1 MDLLLLSPID
11 ETHNPPNA
19 LPNVTPWP
27 NICSVTQTQGRDV
40 ITQGGGA
47 QGRGVDA
54 GNRREH
60 ARKWSR
66 GGLTPITWSGL
77 TPPRHVVGRAQHGG
91 AQGGRGAGSSR
102 GGCWETGRRKG
113 PGRAA
118 RGGGRGSAAAAAV
131 VEVAPRPLLL
141 AMDDTLFQLKFT
153 AKQLEKLSKKAE
165 KDSKSEQAK
174 VKKAL
179 QQKNVEC
186 ARVYAE
192 NAIRKKNEG
201 LNWLRMA
208 SRVDAVASKVQTA
221 VTMKGVTKNM
231 AQVTKALDKALNSMD
246 LQKVS
251 AVMDKFEQQVQNL
264 DVHTSVMEDSMS
276 SATTLTT
283 PQEQVDSLI
292 VQIAEENGLEVLDQL
307 SQLPE
312 GASAVGESSVR
323 SQEDQLSRRLAA
335 LRN

>member
-1 MDLLLLSPID
+1 MPARRAGPATRRRPLPFFSLGLLLDRPIG
-11 ETHNPPNA
+11 ESA
-19 LPNVTPWP
+19 
-27 NICSVTQTQGRDV
+27 
-40 ITQGGGA
+40 A
-47 QGRGVDA
+47 
-54 GNRREH
+54 
-60 ARKWSR
+60 
-66 GGLTPITWSGL
+66 
-77 TPPRHVVGRAQHGG
+77 
-91 AQGGRGAGSSR
+91 
-102 GGCWETGRRKG
+102 
-113 PGRAA
+113 PGREALGPSNPSDSQNQLSA
-118 RGGGRGSAAAAAV
+118 LGAHYHSNRVPRKTCRSPTQDPAPPSRESGPRDRKHQQPGSPRGHCWSVRS
-131 VEVAPRPLLL
+131 RPLRRPEGYATRV

-153 AKQLEKLSKKAE
+153 AKQLEKLAKKAE
-165 KDSKSEQAK
+165 KDSKAEQAK

-201 LNWLRMA
+201 VNWLRMA

-231 AQVTKALDKALNSMD
+231 AQVTKALDKALSAMD

-251 AVMDKFEQQVQNL
+251 AVMDRFEQQVQNL
-264 DVHTSVMEDSMS
+264 DVHTSVMEDSVS

>member
-1 MDLLLLSPID
+1 MSQ
-11 ETHNPPNA
+11 A
-19 LPNVTPWP
+19 RVTGQLFP
-27 NICSVTQTQGRDV
+27 
-40 ITQGGGA
+40 
-47 QGRGVDA
+47 A
-54 GNRREH
+54 GN
-60 ARKWSR
+60 
-66 GGLTPITWSGL
+66 P
-77 TPPRHVVGRAQHGG
+77 
-91 AQGGRGAGSSR
+91 SSR
-102 GGCWETGRRKG
+102 KGARLCLNPRRILC
-113 PGRAA
+113 A
-118 RGGGRGSAAAAAV
+118 SAC
-131 VEVAPRPLLL
+131 PLP
-141 AMDDTLFQLKFT
+141 FQ
-153 AKQLEKLSKKAE
+153 
-165 KDSKSEQAK
+165 
-174 VKKAL
+174 AL

-201 LNWLRMA
+201 LNWLRMS

-231 AQVTKALDKALNSMD
+231 AQVTKALDKALSSMD

-292 VQIAEENGLEVLDQL
+292 VQIAEENGLEIMDQL
-307 SQLPE
+307 NQLPE

-323 SQEDQLSRRLAA
+323 TQEDQLSRRLAA

>member
-1 MDLLLLSPID
+1 MLS
-11 ETHNPPNA
+11 
-19 LPNVTPWP
+19 
-27 NICSVTQTQGRDV
+27 
-40 ITQGGGA
+40 
-47 QGRGVDA
+47 
-54 GNRREH
+54 
-60 ARKWSR
+60 
-66 GGLTPITWSGL
+66 
-77 TPPRHVVGRAQHGG
+77 
-91 AQGGRGAGSSR
+91 
-102 GGCWETGRRKG
+102 
-113 PGRAA
+113 
-118 RGGGRGSAAAAAV
+118 
-131 VEVAPRPLLL
+131 
-141 AMDDTLFQLKFT
+141 FT
-153 AKQLEKLSKKAE
+153 AKQLEKLAKKAE
-165 KDSKSEQAK
+165 KDSKAEQAK

-201 LNWLRMA
+201 VNWLRMA

-231 AQVTKALDKALNSMD
+231 AQVTKALDKALSAMD

-251 AVMDKFEQQVQNL
+251 AVMDRFEQQVQNL
-264 DVHTSVMEDSMS
+264 DVHTSVMEDSVS

>member
-1 MDLLLLSPID
+1 MAAGEDRLPQRPAQPAARAGLLLRCAPASEAKEKGWIKPSRD
-11 ETHNPPNA
+11 PGCGRA
-19 LPNVTPWP
+19 PWP
-27 NICSVTQTQGRDV
+27 CGLLGSRFPPPCALGCFKRIQKHLFCSRRGSSATTRGRFPW
-40 ITQGGGA
+40 A
-47 QGRGVDA
+47 LLSLPSPLHWGRCRSLLLPLCVLG
-54 GNRREH
+54 
-60 ARKWSR
+60 
-66 GGLTPITWSGL
+66 
-77 TPPRHVVGRAQHGG
+77 Q
-91 AQGGRGAGSSR
+91 RGA
-102 GGCWETGRRKG
+102 
-113 PGRAA
+113 
-118 RGGGRGSAAAAAV
+118 
-131 VEVAPRPLLL
+131 L
-141 AMDDTLFQLKFT
+141 AQFT
-153 AKQLEKLSKKAE
+153 AKQLEKLAKKAE
-165 KDSKSEQAK
+165 KDSKAEQAK

-231 AQVTKALDKALNSMD
+231 AQVTKALDKALSSMD

-292 VQIAEENGLEVLDQL
+292 VQIAEENGLEIMDQL

>member
-1 MDLLLLSPID
+1 MGAPAAGPAPAA
-11 ETHNPPNA
+11 PPHA
-19 LPNVTPWP
+19 TAAD
-27 NICSVTQTQGRDV
+27 SQTRP
-40 ITQGGGA
+40 GGA
-47 QGRGVDA
+47 RVATATTSRESGR
-54 GNRREH
+54 
-60 ARKWSR
+60 
-66 GGLTPITWSGL
+66 
-77 TPPRHVVGRAQHGG
+77 
-91 AQGGRGAGSSR
+91 
-102 GGCWETGRRKG
+102 ETGSGWR
-113 PGRAA
+113 PGSPRGRSWWVRSPLEPDAA
-118 RGGGRGSAAAAAV
+118 RDS
-131 VEVAPRPLLL
+131 RPLRLSEGRRRRT

-153 AKQLEKLSKKAE
+153 AKQLEKLAKKAE
-165 KDSKSEQAK
+165 KDSKAEQAK

-201 LNWLRMA
+201 VNWLRMA

-231 AQVTKALDKALNSMD
+231 AQVTKALDKALSTMD

-251 AVMDKFEQQVQNL
+251 AVMDRFEQQVQNL

>member
-1 MDLLLLSPID
+1 MPDPHPLHQTPQ
-11 ETHNPPNA
+11 HPP
-19 LPNVTPWP
+19 P
-27 NICSVTQTQGRDV
+27 
-40 ITQGGGA
+40 
-47 QGRGVDA
+47 
-54 GNRREH
+54 
-60 ARKWSR
+60 
-66 GGLTPITWSGL
+66 
-77 TPPRHVVGRAQHGG
+77 TPPVLYRRGTSTFGALGG
-91 AQGGRGAGSSR
+91 PVRGHR
-102 GGCWETGRRKG
+102 KRRRLHPCPQNTTKKN
-113 PGRAA
+113 
-118 RGGGRGSAAAAAV
+118 
-131 VEVAPRPLLL
+131 
-141 AMDDTLFQLKFT
+141 TLFQLKFT
-153 AKQLEKLSKKAE
+153 AKQLEKLAKKAE
-165 KDSKSEQAK
+165 KDSKAEQAK

-201 LNWLRMA
+201 VNWLRMA

-231 AQVTKALDKALNSMD
+231 AQVTKALDRALSTMD

-251 AVMDKFEQQVQNL
+251 AVMDRFEQQVQNL

>member
-1 MDLLLLSPID
+1 RVYRVSGCTGSGGVPGVRVYR
-11 ETHNPPNA
+11 ECGCTGCRGAPG
-19 LPNVTPWP
+19 VRVYRESGCT
-27 NICSVTQTQGRDV
+27 GRAGV
-40 ITQGGGA
+40 PGVRVYRECGCTGCRGVPGVRVYRECGCTGCRGVPGVGASSTGGA
-47 QGRGVDA
+47 PV
-54 GNRREH
+54 RR
-60 ARKWSR
+60 
-66 GGLTPITWSGL
+66 L
-77 TPPRHVVGRAQHGG
+77 
-91 AQGGRGAGSSR
+91 
-102 GGCWETGRRKG
+102 
-113 PGRAA
+113 
-118 RGGGRGSAAAAAV
+118 
-131 VEVAPRPLLL
+131 RPCCLSL
-141 AMDDTLFQLKFT
+141 ADTLFQLKFT
-153 AKQLEKLSKKAE
+153 AKQLEKLAKKAE
-165 KDSKSEQAK
+165 KDSKAEQAK

-201 LNWLRMA
+201 LNWLRMS

-231 AQVTKALDKALNSMD
+231 AQVTKALDKALSSMD

-292 VQIAEENGLEVLDQL
+292 VQIAEENGLEIMDQL
-307 SQLPE
+307 NQLPE

>member
-1 MDLLLLSPID
+1 MRHSLICPAACKTGLEIKLLYLERKQLPHGCWCGLGPFVMFRRPERHQHHSNSPPRCPHHAP
-11 ETHNPPNA
+11 TPSVRRRATVPSPPPSTRPPRRQGA
-19 LPNVTPWP
+19 PSPEGGARTPEAAVTAPG
-27 NICSVTQTQGRDV
+27 SGGVTRKRRQGR
-40 ITQGGGA
+40 
-47 QGRGVDA
+47 
-54 GNRREH
+54 
-60 ARKWSR
+60 
-66 GGLTPITWSGL
+66 
-77 TPPRHVVGRAQHGG
+77 
-91 AQGGRGAGSSR
+91 
-102 GGCWETGRRKG
+102 
-113 PGRAA
+113 
-118 RGGGRGSAAAAAV
+118 
-131 VEVAPRPLLL
+131 
-141 AMDDTLFQLKFT
+141 MDDTLFQLKFT
-153 AKQLEKLSKKAE
+153 AKQLEKLAKKAE
-165 KDSKSEQAK
+165 KDSKAEQAK

-231 AQVTKALDKALNSMD
+231 AQVTKALDKALSSMD

-292 VQIAEENGLEVLDQL
+292 VQIAEENGLEIMDQL
-307 SQLPE
+307 NQLPE
-312 GASAVGESSVR
+312 GASAVGESSMR